1 MQNFLDLFMSVYN
14 FMKNTVI
21 YTFTI
26 GETNISLTFLGM
38 AIGAFITIIG
48 IDVLHHI
55 FEW

>member
-1 MQNFLDLFMSVYN
+1 MQDFLNLFMSVYN
-14 FMKNTVI
+14 FMNNTVI
-21 YTFTI
+21 YSFTI
-26 GETNISLTFLGM
+26 GDTSISLTFLGL